1 MRLEEHGHVL
11 FLFLSIGSTH
21 FAAGG
26 AASAGCAQSLKVKC
40 ETFTG
45 NCWHKM
51 EQKVRMHASSYMRS
65 LKKNK

>member
-1 MRLEEHGHVL
+1 MRLEEYGHVL

-21 FAAGG
+21 FAANGG

-45 NCWHKM
+45 I
-51 EQKVRMHASSYMRS
+51 
-65 LKKNK
+65 L